1 MALNRS
7 EYCVLAPILEQTQ
20 TPRPRYVSAN
30 YHHLAR
36 VRILRDGYLVVRIL
50 IPVRIVND

>member
-50 IPVRIVND
+50 TPVRIVNH